1 MNTVLFDLDGT
12 LLPLDQDE
20 FVKEYFA
27 ALSRRFSHLGSP
39 SELIDSIWAATK
51 AMIGNDGTASNAD
64 VFWEAFSQTQ
74 GRDMRRFENEFES
87 FYKKEFSAVSKTA
100 VLNPLADE
108 CVKEL
113 LGRGYTV
120 ALATNPIFPAIA
132 TLERMRWAGLDAED
146 FDLITT
152 YENSSFCKPNP
163 KYYEEL
169 LRKIEKVPADCL
181 MVGNDT
187 REDGAASS
195 LGIPFFL
202 LEGHTIEHDGRYKGY
217 FTRGDF
223 ASLRS
228 YIRALPL
235 I

>member
-20 FVKEYFA
+20 FIKGYFA
-27 ALSRRFSHLGSP
+27 ALSGSFPHLGTP
-39 SELIDSIWAATK
+39 RELIGSIWTATM
-51 AMIGNDGTASNAD
+51 AMIGNDGTASNSE
-64 VFWEAFSQTQ
+64 VFWEAFSQTHK
-74 GRDMRRFENEFES
+74 RDMRPFEREFES
-87 FYKKEFSAVSKTA
+87 FYKNEFPAVSKTA

-120 ALATNPIFPAIA
+120 ALATNPIFPAVA
-132 TLERMRWAGLDAED
+132 TLERMRWAGLDSED
-146 FDLITT
+146 FSFITT
-152 YENSSFCKPNP
+152 YENSSFCKPNT

-169 LRKIEKVPADCL
+169 LKKIEKSPSDCM

-187 REDGAASS
+187 REDGAAAS

-202 LEGHTIEHDGRYKGY
+202 LEGHTIEHDGSYNGY

-223 ASLRS
+223 EYLLD
-228 YIRALPL
+228 YIRTLPV